1 MTVVPTP
8 GSGAQKL
15 GSYELVQ
22 WLATGGMAEV
32 YVARRTGAR
41 GFTKNVGLK
50 RILPQFAADPE
61 FVAMFID
68 EARIGSSLSH
78 PNLVEVFDFGE
89 DQGELFMAMELVD
102 GTTCARL
109 VRAAAGRGEAVPV
122 EDTLFIVLNVLRGLE
137 YAHDATDDQG
147 GLLGLV
153 HRDVSPGNVLVSRTG
168 AVKLADF
175 GIVRAAHI
183 DRRPDQGQLKG
194 KLGYMSPEQ
203 VLGHELDRRSDLFTL
218 GIIMAELLV
227 GRPLFSHG
235 AEVDILLRIRDAD
248 TSVFSRNAGLL
259 PDDLKAVV
267 YRALARDVVDR
278 FQTAGAFAE
287 AIETIIRRRRLIL
300 GPTRL
305 SAYLETLGLVKPAT
319 RSGEFRAGGALDSTR
334 RSSHVAPQR
343 GRRSNPPLAPGALED
358 PAQPVTYRLT
368 LPDGTLTAPM
378 PLARILEAIVS
389 GQATAEAPVSRDNG
403 PFTPAREHPELR
415 RVTTSSAHRWDHHQL
430 APQSAAHHPLDP
442 RTLPALLFR
451 LALDRETVMILAQSG
466 SQRTKIYLAD
476 GFVEYASSTN
486 SDQLLGERL
495 LREGL
500 ILPVE
505 LDMALALAP
514 RYGGRIGDA
523 LVGLGILRPIEVF
536 RALYEQTRGRAT
548 ELMRW
553 REGDLW
559 VVKGVRS
566 HEEIL
571 PQGLVALEVWTE
583 SITRSFTEDEL
594 LVFLASARP
603 RLIQPGPRS
612 SPCAAALRLGPG
624 QTRAL
629 LAIEAPTRLDDLLTS
644 VIAAGHATLP
654 EALSAVFIGL
664 SAGSLLLEG
673 GWPPAGA

>member
-1 MTVVPTP
+1 
-8 GSGAQKL
+8 
-15 GSYELVQ
+15 
-22 WLATGGMAEV
+22 MAEV

-50 RILPQFAADPE
+50 RILPQFASDPE

-68 EARIGSSLSH
+68 EARVGSSLSH

-137 YAHDATDDQG
+137 YAHDATDEQG
-147 GLLGLV
+147 NLLGLV

-175 GIVRAAHI
+175 GIVRAAHL

-203 VLGHELDRRSDLFTL
+203 VLGQELDRRSDLFTL

-248 TSVFSRNAGLL
+248 SSVFSRNAAHL

-287 AIETIIRRRRLIL
+287 AIEAIIRRRRLIL

-319 RSGEFRAGGALDSTR
+319 RSGEFRAGGALDSAR
-334 RSSHVAPQR
+334 RPHVAAQRGHRSSPPPSVVPGSPLEAPAR
-343 GRRSNPPLAPGALED
+343 
-358 PAQPVTYRLT
+358 PVTYRLT
-368 LPDGTLTAPM
+368 LADGALTDPL
-378 PLARILEAIVS
+378 PLARVLEALVS
-389 GQATAEAPVSRDNG
+389 GRVATDAPVSRDNG
-403 PFTPAREHPELR
+403 PFAPAREHPELR
-415 RVTTSSAHRWDHHQL
+415 RVTTSSAHRWDQHQL
-430 APQSAAHHPLDP
+430 APAGAAHHPVDP

-466 SQRTKIYLAD
+466 SQRKKIYLAD

-495 LREGL
+495 LRDGL

-536 RALYEQTRGRAT
+536 RALYEQIRGRAV
-548 ELMRW
+548 ELLGW
-553 REGDLW
+553 RQGDVW

-571 PQGLVALEVWTE
+571 PQGLLALEVWADA
-583 SITRSFTEDEL
+583 IARSFTEDEL
-594 LVFLASARP
+594 LGLLEPIRP
-603 RLIQPGPRS
+603 RHIGPGPRS
-612 SPCAAALRLGPG
+612 SPCVSALRLGPG
-624 QTRAL
+624 ATRTL
-629 LAIEAPTRLDDLLTS
+629 LAVEAPVVLDELLAS
-644 VIAAGHATLP
+644 VTASGQATLH
-654 EALSAVFIGL
+654 EALVAVFTGL
-664 SAGSLLLEG
+664 SAGSLLAEG
-673 GWPPAGA
+673 GWPPQATPGAVASGA